1 MRTALREQG
10 GADDEPGK
18 HSHVLKSDLFSL
30 NFKSKPSLGEVSER
44 TQQVK
49 VLWKFSELLEQC

>member
-1 MRTALREQG
+1 MEQTQ
-10 GADDEPGK
+10 DEPGK